1 MKRLILS
8 SGLLFALSS
17 LQPSMAA
24 TETVQQTNES
34 SIDVLQR
41 TVNTFNTSK
50 APTAMSNGMQITKME
65 LTSKALVYYICVD
78 GSKVNIKTLKAGR
91 KALKKSLLKQ
101 YSQSNVQDLRST
113 IPYCR
118 EAGIGVTY
126 YYYDA
131 KGKNLEIS
139 FKPTEI

>member
-8 SGLLFALSS
+8 AGFLFALSS

-65 LTSKALVYYICVD
+65 LTSKALVL
-78 GSKVNIKTLKAGR
+78 NKTVKFPIIVQIS
-91 KALKKSLLKQ
+91 LKK
-101 YSQSNVQDLRST
+101 
-113 IPYCR
+113 
-118 EAGIGVTY
+118 
-126 YYYDA
+126 
-131 KGKNLEIS
+131 GKKIA
-139 FKPTEI
+139 FYI